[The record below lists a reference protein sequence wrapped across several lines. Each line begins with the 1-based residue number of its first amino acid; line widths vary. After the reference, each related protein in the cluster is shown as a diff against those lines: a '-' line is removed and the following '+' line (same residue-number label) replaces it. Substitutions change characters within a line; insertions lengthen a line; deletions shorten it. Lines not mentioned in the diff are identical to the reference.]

1 MAGRIVA
8 IADVHGCSQALAAV
22 MAAVDPR
29 PGDTVVALG
38 DFVDRGPDSRGVLE
52 QFINLATRCK
62 LVPILGNHDE
72 MLLNIASGHQY
83 LLDDWLAFGGDA
95 TLASY
100 GCRLPQE
107 IPPWH
112 LDFLREC
119 RSWHETKGHFFVHAS
134 YDAGRPLKKQSSDL
148 LRWESIRDRLPGP
161 HRSRKVAIVGHT
173 SQKNGEI
180 LDLGYLKCVDTYVYG
195 DGWLTALEV
204 NTGQVWQADK
214 EGRMRPG

>member
-1 MAGRIVA
+1 MPGRIVA
-8 IADVHGCSQALAAV
+8 IADVHGCSEALAAV
-22 MAAVDPR
+22 MGAVNPR
-29 PGDTVVALG
+29 PDDTVVALG
-38 DFVDRGPDSRGVLE
+38 DYIDRGPDSRGVIE
-52 QFINLATRCK
+52 QLIHLASRCK

-72 MLLNIASGHQY
+72 MLLNIVSGHQY
-83 LLDDWLAFGGDA
+83 LLDDWLVFGGDA

-100 GCRLPQE
+100 ECQMPQE

-112 LDFLREC
+112 LDFLRQC
-119 RSWHETKGHFFVHAS
+119 RSWFETKKHFFVHAS
-134 YDAGRPLKKQSSDL
+134 YDAARPLKKQSLDL
-148 LRWESIRDRLPGP
+148 LRWESIRDRLPSP